1 MLVPIDKSK
10 DTLKIMKKC
19 ETKLDLLLG
28 QIFNSDIYDEKEMK
42 IKFNSDHDLPLKKVL
57 KLRMMEIVVRPVF
70 HESIKY
76 YAQVFLHECLN
87 KL

>member
-1 MLVPIDKSK
+1 MLVPIDKGK
-10 DTLKIMKKC
+10 DTLKIMKNC
-19 ETKLDLLLG
+19 ETKLDILLG
-28 QIFNSDIYDEKEMK
+28 QTINSDIYDEKDMK

-57 KLRMMEIVVRPVF
+57 KLHMMEIVARPVF

-76 YAQVFLHECLN
+76 YAQVLLHECLN